1 MTKELVIVPFDLA
14 CLNQRSSENL
24 IFHSGLGSQ
33 YTSEAY
39 EAKLKK
45 LNNQHSFSR
54 KGCPYDNAGIESFH
68 ALIKKEDVYPSK
80 AYENSEVTHLALFQ
94 YIEGFYNSRQY

>member
-24 IFHSGLGSQ
+24 IFHSDLGSQ

-39 EAKLKK
+39 EAKLKE
-45 LNNQHSFSR
+45 LNIQHSFIR
-54 KGCPYDNAGIESFH
+54 KGRSLSVKSI
-68 ALIKKEDVYPSK
+68 
-80 AYENSEVTHLALFQ
+80 
-94 YIEGFYNSRQY
+94 

>member
-24 IFHSGLGSQ
+24 IFHSDLGSQ

-39 EAKLKK
+39 EAKAKK
-45 LNNQHSFSR
+45 
-54 KGCPYDNAGIESFH
+54 IEQPTFLQPERLS
-68 ALIKKEDVYPSK
+68 I
-80 AYENSEVTHLALFQ
+80 
-94 YIEGFYNSRQY
+94 RQRWY